1 MNASH
6 IRNAP
11 SSNAGLLTPE
21 QEEKLREVARSRSE
35 TGLRVTRALMLLRL
49 HGGRTQV
56 EVAEWFE
63 VAERT
68 VRHLVRDF
76 RERGLEALDLRPS
89 TQHRGKLTPEQEQE
103 LLDRWHDDPPRHAR
117 EARDQVHER
126 YGVKY
131 TIRGMSKVLKRLRLE
146 SVRFSV

>member
-6 IRNAP
+6 TPDAP

-21 QEEKLREVARSRSE
+21 QEEKLREVAQSRSE
-35 TGLRVTRALMLLRL
+35 TNQRGRRALMLLRL

-68 VRHLVRDF
+68 VRNLVRDF

-89 TQHRGKLTPEQEQE
+89 TWRPATSAA
-103 LLDRWHDDPPRHAR
+103 RWCP
-117 EARDQVHER
+117 
-126 YGVKY
+126 G
-131 TIRGMSKVLKRLRLE
+131 T
-146 SVRFSV
+146 